1 MGTQINQSENS
12 LNDLTEKI
20 IGISF
25 KVYNNLGYGYQ
36 EKVYQQALAKEL
48 EQSGILFKREK
59 YAKIL
64 YDGEVI
70 GKFYL
75 DFLVENKVA
84 IELKV
89 RREMFP
95 SDWTQLLNYLKAE
108 KLKIGLLL
116 VFSKHKVLV
125 KRLIN

>member
-1 MGTQINQSENS
+1 METLINPTENNF
-12 LNDLTEKI
+12 NDLTEKV
-20 IGISF
+20 IGLAF

-36 EKVYQQALAKEL
+36 EKIYQQALSKEL
-48 EQSGILFKREK
+48 EASRINFKREK

-75 DFLVENKVA
+75 DFLVENKLA

-89 RREMFP
+89 RREIFP

-108 KLKIGLLL
+108 KLKVGLLL
-116 VFSKHKVLV
+116 VFSKHKVLI
-125 KRLIN
+125 KRLVN